1 MLHLT
6 VVSSP
11 PPPHHL
17 HHHVPISSASAGDGL
32 QSLSSTV
39 LAVVIV
45 CGSCVRNS
53 VRDSLRVHTYP
64 AVSVSTNRL
73 CPPHRKACVVLRC
86 SCKIEIYIYLFS
98 FFFFKV
104 HSPVFC
110 AVQVLR
116 FSPSPP
122 PSKFEKCMPSCT
134 NYLLLLQVPML
145 WCILGVIRLSV

>member
-116 FSPSPP
+116 FSSPP
-122 PSKFEKCMPSCT
+122 PPPTPPFQNLKNVCSHVQIIYFCCKFPCS
-134 NYLLLLQVPML
+134 
-145 WCILGVIRLSV
+145 GVFWG

>member
-86 SCKIEIYIYLFS
+86 SCKIEVYFFSFLFF

-104 HSPVFC
+104 HGLVFS

-116 FSPSPP
+116 FSPPFKIWKMYAVMYKLFTFAAS
-122 PSKFEKCMPSCT
+122 SHALVFF
-134 NYLLLLQVPML
+134 
-145 WCILGVIRLSV
+145 GVIRLSV